1 MAVRLAGK
9 PVSDALQE
17 ELVSRIAACRGRGTE
32 PAMLLL
38 RVGSKEDD
46 LAYERTIL
54 KRCEKLGIRVVQEVF
69 PADCDQEVLVK
80 RIREGNADKKIH
92 GIMLFRPLPKHLD
105 EQKVIRAIDYRKDID
120 SVTMLSMAGIYADDP
135 HVFPPCTAE
144 AVMRILEHYGIP
156 LEGKRAVIVGR
167 SQVIGKP
174 AAMLLMKKN
183 ATITIC
189 HSRTKDLPAVTKE
202 AEILVAAVGR
212 PEMLDAPYIG
222 RDQVII
228 DVGIHVREDGS
239 LCGDV
244 KYDEAEPLAAAIT
257 PVPGGVGSVT
267 TSVLLEH
274 VVRAA
279 ENVVE

>member
-17 ELVSRIAACRGRGTE
+17 EIKARTEACRSRGVE

-38 RVGSKEDD
+38 RVGARDDD
-46 LAYERTIL
+46 LSYERAIL
-54 KRCEKLGIRVVQEVF
+54 KRCEKLGITVRQKVFDEDCTQEELT
-69 PADCDQEVLVK
+69 AC
-80 RIREGNADKKIH
+80 IREGNADEEIH

-120 SVTMLSMAGIYADDP
+120 SVTRLSMAGIYADDP
-135 HVFPPCTAE
+135 KVFPPCTAE
-144 AVMRILEHYGIP
+144 AVMRILDHYESP
-156 LEGKRAVIVGR
+156 LEGKKAVIVGR

-174 AAMLLMKKN
+174 AAMLLMKRN
-183 ATITIC
+183 ATITVC
-189 HSRTKDLPAVTKE
+189 HSRTRDLPSVIKE
-202 AEILVAAVGR
+202 AEVVVAAIGR
-212 PEMLDAPYIG
+212 PEMLDASYFSEG
-222 RDQVII
+222 QTVI

-239 LCGDV
+239 MCGDV
-244 KYDEAEPLAAAIT
+244 KYDEVEPLAAALT

-279 ENVVE
+279 ENVVK

>member
-17 ELVSRIAACRGRGTE
+17 ELKERIAACREKNIE

-38 RVGSKEDD
+38 RVGARDDD

-54 KRCEKLGIRVVQEVF
+54 KRCEKLGICVVQEAF
-69 PADCDQEVLVK
+69 PDDCAQEDLVK
-80 RIREGNADKKIH
+80 RIRQGNADETIH
-92 GIMLFRPLPKHLD
+92 GIMLFRPLPKHLN

-135 HVFPPCTAE
+135 RVFPPCTAE
-144 AVMRILEHYGIP
+144 AVMRILDHYQIP
-156 LEGKRAVIVGR
+156 LEGRHAVIVGR

-174 AAMLLMKKN
+174 AAMLLMKRN

-189 HSRTKDLPAVTKE
+189 HSRTRDLPAVTKG
-202 AEILVAAVGR
+202 ADILVAAVGR
-212 PEMLDAPYIG
+212 PEMLDASYIG
-222 RDQVII
+222 KDQTII

-244 KYDEAEPLAAAIT
+244 KYEDAEPLAAAIT

-279 ENVVE
+279 ENVVK